1 MRSCKNKKR
10 ENSVTKLEN
19 KISAKKK
26 NKRRYGTPRWM
37 ATTRC
42 GSVGVYWVFFSIVLP
57 GFLTGFA
64 RTFTVLFFFSPRPAV
79 NVKVRRWLRRRRRVA
94 VRFRPSIIGVRPLLT
109 GLLPSFSV
117 GFFFSS
123 SNPPPKTKNK
133 TTTNPPPEARN
144 PLNERPSKGA
154 INPRADSRKGRP
166 CPK

>member
-42 GSVGVYWVFFSIVLP
+42 GSVGVYWVFFSIVVP

-64 RTFTVLFFFSPRPAV
+64 RTFTVLFFFTAAGRQRQGPAMIATSSSSCRSFSPFNHWRAATSY
-79 NVKVRRWLRRRRRVA
+79 RV
-94 VRFRPSIIGVRPLLT
+94 VT
-109 GLLPSFSV
+109 EFSV

-123 SNPPPKTKNK
+123 SNPPPKTKTK
-133 TTTNPPPEARN
+133 QPRTRS
-144 PLNERPSKGA
+144 SKPAQWKAVEG
-154 INPRADSRKGRP
+154 RHKSKSRLA
-166 CPK
+166 